1 MKAVGVLNSL
11 PVTDLSALQDVE
23 IAKPVASGKF
33 LLVKVH
39 AVSVNP
45 VDTKI
50 RMNAGTNLP
59 QPRILG
65 WDCAGVVEAVG
76 EDCSLFKPGDEVFYA
91 GDVTRAGGNS
101 QYHLIDERIVGH
113 KPKTLSFDDAA
124 AMPLTTIT
132 AWEALFE
139 RMGISKDVA
148 ANKGKSI
155 LIIGGAG
162 GVGSIAVQ
170 LAKKV
175 AGLQVIASASRPQTE
190 QWCRDMG
197 ADQVINHRE
206 ALGDEFKRVGLI
218 GVNYILC
225 LVGTAQHW
233 HGMAEVIL
241 PQGKL
246 CLIVDTES
254 NQPVNI
260 NLFKPKSVAITWEFM
275 FTRARFQTPD
285 MAEQGVLLNEVSR
298 LLDAGVLRHTRTEH
312 YGPLNAANLL
322 KAHAKLESGTMV
334 GKLVLNVPQ

>member
-1 MKAVGVLNSL
+1 MKAVGVYNSL
-11 PVTDLSALQDVE
+11 PVTDSKALENAE
-23 IAKPVASGKF
+23 IPKPEASGKY
-33 LLVKVH
+33 LLVRVH

-50 RMNAGTNLP
+50 RMAAGSRLE

-76 EDCSLFKPGDEVFYA
+76 EDCSLFKPGDEVYYA
-91 GDVTRAGGNS
+91 GDVTRAGCNS

-113 KPKTLSFDDAA
+113 KPKSLSFEDAA

-139 RMGISKDVA
+139 RMGISAQPA
-148 ANKGKSI
+148 ANEGKSI
-155 LIIGGAG
+155 LIIGGGG

-175 AGLQVIASASRPQTE
+175 AGLKVIATASRPETE
-190 QWCRDMG
+190 KWCRAMG
-197 ADQVINHRE
+197 ADEVINHHE
-206 ALGDEFKRVGLI
+206 SLADEFKRVGVS
-218 GVNYILC
+218 GVNYIFC
-225 LVGTAQHW
+225 LVGTAEHW
-233 HGMAEVIL
+233 HGMADVIL

-260 NLFKPKSVAITWEFM
+260 NLFKPKSVAIAWEFM
-275 FTRARFQTPD
+275 FTRSRFQTDD
-285 MAEQGVLLNEVSR
+285 MAEQGVLLNEAAR
-298 LLDAGVLRHTRTEH
+298 LFDAGELRHTRTEH
-312 YGPLNAANLL
+312 YGDLNAANLL
-322 KAHAKLESGTMV
+322 QAHVKMESGTMV
-334 GKLVLNVPQ
+334 GKLILSVPQ

>member
-1 MKAVGVLNSL
+1 MKAVGVFNSL
-11 PVTDLSALQDVE
+11 PVTDIGALQDAE
-23 IAKPVASGKF
+23 IPKPTASGKF

-39 AVSVNP
+39 AVAVNP

-50 RMNAGTNLP
+50 RMNAGANLS

-76 EDCSLFKPGDEVFYA
+76 QDCSLFQPGDEVFYA
-91 GDVTRAGGNS
+91 GDVTRAGCNS

-132 AWEALFE
+132 AWEGLFE
-139 RMGISKDVA
+139 HMGISKSAA

-175 AGLQVIASASRPQTE
+175 AGLQVIATASRPQTE

-206 ALGDEFKRVGLI
+206 ALGDEFKRVGLT
-218 GVNYILC
+218 GVHYILC

-233 HGMAEVIL
+233 HGMADVIL

-275 FTRARFQTPD
+275 FTRSRFQTPD
-285 MAEQGVLLNEVSR
+285 IAEQGVLLNEASR

-312 YGPLNAANLL
+312 YGELNGANLL
-322 KAHAKLESGTMV
+322 KAHAKL
-334 GKLVLNVPQ
+334 

>member
-1 MKAVGVLNSL
+1 MKAVGVHNSL
-11 PVTDLSALQDVE
+11 PVTDASALEDVE
-23 IAKPVASGKF
+23 IAKPSATGRF
-33 LLVKVH
+33 LLVRVH

-50 RMNAGTNLP
+50 RMAAGSRLE

-65 WDCAGVVEAVG
+65 WDCAGVVESVG
-76 EDCSLFKPGDEVFYA
+76 PDCTLFKAGDEVYYA
-91 GDVTRAGGNS
+91 GDVTRAGCNS
-101 QYHLIDERIVGH
+101 EFHLIDERIVGH
-113 KPKTLSFDDAA
+113 KPKKLSFDDAA

-132 AWEALFE
+132 AWEGLFD
-139 RMGISKDVA
+139 RMAIGRDKA

-155 LIIGGAG
+155 LIIGAAG
-162 GVGSIAVQ
+162 GVGSIAIQ

-175 AGLQVIASASRPQTE
+175 AGLNVIATASRPETE
-190 QWCRDMG
+190 KWCREMG

-206 ALGDEFKRVGLI
+206 SLAEEFKRIGQN

-233 HGMAEVIL
+233 HGMADVIL

-275 FTRARFQTPD
+275 FTRSRFQTPD
-285 MAEQGVLLNEVSR
+285 IAEQGVLLNEASR
-298 LLDAGVLRHTRTEH
+298 LFDAGELRHTRTEH
-312 YGPLNAANLL
+312 YGALNAANLL

-334 GKLVLNVPQ
+334 GKLVLSVS

>member
-1 MKAVGVLNSL
+1 MKAVGVRNSL
-11 PVTDLSALQDVE
+11 PVTDPAALEDVE
-23 IAKPVASGKF
+23 VATPTATGRN
-33 LLVKVH
+33 LLVRVR

-50 RMNAGTNLP
+50 RLTAGSRLEM
-59 QPRILG
+59 PRILG
-65 WDCAGVVEAVG
+65 WDCAGVVEAAG
-76 EDCSLFKPGDEVFYA
+76 EGCSLFQPGDEVFYA
-91 GDVTRAGGNS
+91 GDVTKAGCNGEF
-101 QYHLIDERIVGH
+101 HLIDERLVGK
-113 KPKTLSFDDAA
+113 KPASLSFDDAA

-139 RMGISKDVA
+139 RLAIARDAS
-148 ANKGKSI
+148 ANAGRKI

-162 GVGSIAVQ
+162 GVGSIAIQ
-170 LAKKV
+170 LAKM
-175 AGLQVIASASRPQTE
+175 AGLQVVATASRPETE
-190 QWCRDMG
+190 QWCREMG

-206 ALGDEFKRVGLI
+206 ELADECKRVGLE
-218 GVNYILC
+218 NLDYILC

-233 HGMAEVIL
+233 RSMADVVK

-285 MAEQGVLLNEVSR
+285 MDEQGKLLNEASR
-298 LLDAGVLRHTRTEH
+298 LLDAGTLRHTRTEH
-312 YGPLNAANLL
+312 YGVLNAANLL
-322 KAHAKLESGTMV
+322 RAHAKVESGSMM
-334 GKLVLNVPQ
+334 GKLVLSLD

>member
-1 MKAVGVLNSL
+1 MKAVGVHNSL
-11 PVTDLSALQDVE
+11 PVTDASALEDVE
-23 IAKPVASGKF
+23 IAKPSAAGRF
-33 LLVKVH
+33 LLVRVR

-50 RMNAGTNLP
+50 RMAAGSRLE

-65 WDCAGVVEAVG
+65 WDCAGVVESVG
-76 EDCSLFKPGDEVFYA
+76 PECTLFKAGDEVYYA
-91 GDVTRAGGNS
+91 GDVTRAGCNS
-101 QYHLIDERIVGH
+101 EYHLIDERIVGH
-113 KPKTLSFDDAA
+113 KPKKLSFDDAA

-132 AWEALFE
+132 AWEGLFE
-139 RMGISKDVA
+139 RMSISRDKA
-148 ANKGKSI
+148 ANKGRSI
-155 LIIGGAG
+155 LIIGAAG
-162 GVGSIAVQ
+162 GVGSIAIQ

-175 AGLQVIASASRPQTE
+175 AGLHVIATASRPETE
-190 QWCRDMG
+190 KWCREMG

-206 ALGDEFKRVGLI
+206 ALAEEFKRIGQS

-233 HGMAEVIL
+233 HGMADVIL

-275 FTRARFQTPD
+275 FTRSRFQTAD
-285 MAEQGVLLNEVSR
+285 IAEQGVLLNEASR
-298 LLDAGVLRHTRTEH
+298 LFDAGELRHTRTEH
-312 YGPLNAANLL
+312 YGTLNAVNLL
-322 KAHAKLESGTMV
+322 KAHVKLESGTML
-334 GKLVLNVPQ
+334 GKLVLSVS

>member
-1 MKAVGVLNSL
+1 MKAVGVHNSL
-11 PVTDLSALQDVE
+11 PVTDASALEDVE
-23 IAKPVASGKF
+23 IAKPSATGRF
-33 LLVKVH
+33 LLVRVH

-50 RMNAGTNLP
+50 RMAAGSRLE

-65 WDCAGVVEAVG
+65 WDCAGVVESVG
-76 EDCSLFKPGDEVFYA
+76 PDCTLFKAGDEVYYA
-91 GDVTRAGGNS
+91 GDVTRAGCNS
-101 QYHLIDERIVGH
+101 EFHLIDERIVGH
-113 KPKTLSFDDAA
+113 KPKKLSFDDAA

-132 AWEALFE
+132 AWEGLFD
-139 RMGISKDVA
+139 RMAISRDKA

-155 LIIGGAG
+155 LIIGAAG
-162 GVGSIAVQ
+162 GVGSIAIQ

-175 AGLQVIASASRPQTE
+175 AGLNVIATASRPETE
-190 QWCRDMG
+190 KWCREMG

-206 ALGDEFKRVGLI
+206 SLAEEFKRIGQN

-233 HGMAEVIL
+233 HGMADVIL

-275 FTRARFQTPD
+275 FTRSRFQTPD
-285 MAEQGVLLNEVSR
+285 IAEQGVLLNEASR
-298 LLDAGVLRHTRTEH
+298 LFDAGELRHTRTEH
-312 YGPLNAANLL
+312 YGALNAANLL

-334 GKLVLNVPQ
+334 GKLVLSVS